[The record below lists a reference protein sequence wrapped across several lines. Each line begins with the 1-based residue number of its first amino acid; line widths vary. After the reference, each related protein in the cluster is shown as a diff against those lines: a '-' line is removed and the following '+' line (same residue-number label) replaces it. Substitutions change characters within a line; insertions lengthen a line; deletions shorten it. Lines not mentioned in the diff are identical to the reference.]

1 MAEVDHSLVLV
12 VPCIVELVQDGI
24 AEVFG
29 DSWDRLAEVPS
40 FLGRKQDIL
49 ASYVVDVQP
58 GILADDAVVL
68 EAFEAE
74 ALVSFSFPSRP
85 THHQR

>member
-1 MAEVDHSLVLV
+1 VAEVDHSLVV
-12 VPCIVELVQDGI
+12 VGPCMVDLAQDGI

-29 DSWDRLAEVPS
+29 DSQDSLAEVPS
-40 FLGRKQDIL
+40 FLGHKEDIL
-49 ASYVVDVQP
+49 ASYVADVQP
-58 GILADDAVVL
+58 GILADDAFVL

-74 ALVSFSFPSRP
+74 ALVSVSFPSRP